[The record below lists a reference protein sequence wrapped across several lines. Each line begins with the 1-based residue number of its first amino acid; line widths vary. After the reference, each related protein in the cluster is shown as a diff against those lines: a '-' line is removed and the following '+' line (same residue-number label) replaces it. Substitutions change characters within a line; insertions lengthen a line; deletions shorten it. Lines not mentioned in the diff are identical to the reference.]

1 MQHNR
6 VNLEKNDTKEWIFQA
21 LLILLREKNLEVITI
36 TEICEKAGVNRSSFY
51 RNFASKEDVIAKQ
64 LDYDFKKIVK
74 LLNDNH
80 SATYIYSYIFLNCKY
95 VIELAN
101 YNLDYI
107 MFEFLNQ
114 LQQRILKTKY
124 IADEKDKLIS
134 VYHIAGVLNILLHWL
149 NSKKAISTKE
159 LTQIIKDQT
168 GEVSKHYLIKV
179 LSLIVD
185 K

>member
-1 MQHNR
+1 LTNDENSYKATLRRDLLQHNR

-80 SATYIYSYIFLNCKY
+80 SATYIYSYIFLNCK
-95 VIELAN
+95 
-101 YNLDYI
+101 
-107 MFEFLNQ
+107 
-114 LQQRILKTKY
+114 
-124 IADEKDKLIS
+124 
-134 VYHIAGVLNILLHWL
+134 
-149 NSKKAISTKE
+149 
-159 LTQIIKDQT
+159 
-168 GEVSKHYLIKV
+168 
-179 LSLIVD
+179 
-185 K
+185 